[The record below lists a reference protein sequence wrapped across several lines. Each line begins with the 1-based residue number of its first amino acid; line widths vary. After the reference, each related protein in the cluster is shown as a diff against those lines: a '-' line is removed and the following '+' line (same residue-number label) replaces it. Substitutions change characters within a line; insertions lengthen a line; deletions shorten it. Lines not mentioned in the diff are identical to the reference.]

1 MDGKAGQRVGH
12 FARMTHKGLEV
23 RKISTVQV
31 IDTLAE
37 VTRHHDRELIERSLV
52 TTLAELIPATELWFY
67 RLVARPPAIQV
78 ALLAACK
85 NRTIITPS
93 DQEVWGLPPRF
104 AESIAATFET
114 GEVAHNQDP
123 ISGHQITCYPVSDR
137 NAEICG
143 LLVQVHDAANMEDER
158 LTHGLL
164 RVYTNYL
171 LLLEDSQQDRLTGLL
186 NRDTLDREIT
196 KIMAVMFH
204 RQQRD
209 QDGIVRRDDQ
219 DRQYWLAVVDVDFF
233 KRVNDQFGH
242 LYGDEVLILL
252 ARLLLSSFR
261 EEDRVFRFGG
271 EEFVVV
277 FRTFCKEDAE
287 RVCERLR
294 KIVEGREF
302 PQVGHITISI
312 GVVEITNQEGTAG
325 VIDQADQ
332 ALYYSKEH
340 GRNRVS
346 FFQDLQDAGLVE
358 DRAAPN
364 GDGVDFF

>member
-1 MDGKAGQRVGH
+1 
-12 FARMTHKGLEV
+12 MTHKGPNV
-23 RKISTVQV
+23 KRISTVQV

-67 RLVARPPAIQV
+67 RLVARQPAIQV
-78 ALLAACK
+78 ALLVACK
-85 NRTIITPS
+85 NRTIIAPS
-93 DQEVWGLPPRF
+93 EQEVWGLPPRF
-104 AESIAATFET
+104 AESIANAFET
-114 GEVAHNQDP
+114 GELAHDLDAM
-123 ISGHQITCYPVSDR
+123 SGHHLTCYPVTDR

-143 LLVQVHDAANMEDER
+143 VLVQVQDAANMEDER
-158 LTHGLL
+158 LVHGLL

-171 LLLEDSQQDRLTGLL
+171 LLLDDSQQDRLTGLL

-196 KIMAVMFH
+196 KIMVVMSH

-209 QDGIVRRDDQ
+209 QEGIVRRDDRE
-219 DRQYWLAVVDVDFF
+219 RQFWLAVVDVDFF

-242 LYGDEVLILL
+242 LYGDEVLILV
-252 ARLLLSSFR
+252 ARLLVSSFR